1 MQVYK
6 DKKDL
11 YAVIAS
17 KIFKKDYWEC
27 MEHYEDGTPNPD
39 GKALRSKGK
48 QLVLATLY
56 GMGPKLMGEF
66 LGISIEE
73 SKQILDEFFKMFP
86 DVKTFTRQNEID
98 AKEKG
103 FVEDY
108 LGRIR
113 HLPDAQLPELNIYA
127 TKDLYID
134 KDVFLDSNQIEDKV
148 TLIDESNTAKWKNI
162 YDTKYKDKGFA
173 AKVTF
178 KDIAKNNGINVQD
191 NGAFISKALTQCTN
205 SRVQGCLSGD
215 TFIQTKELGI
225 KKIRDIVGK
234 CVHIWDG
241 NDWTTCDIV
250 STGKKQKCIITF
262 TNGQRFICSPNHL
275 FMVMGTNSKVYWKRC
290 DELKFNHKIKIVEN
304 FLNSDYVYKTSKDIN
319 INHAHNAN
327 LYYLD
332 DIADSYYRGQFLGR
346 LASDGSYN
354 LGSFTLLFAEHEY
367 NILDKFKNLP
377 YKCTIKSHLRE
388 NRNQEITTISCY
400 SKLLLNEINEL
411 DIKHILSDK
420 ILEDTQTLRGFI
432 SGFFDGD
439 GGVNG
444 GHICLTFGTQYNFEQ
459 LIRDLQKALCV
470 IGIRSRYR
478 KYAGCYR
485 LIIYKYDNT
494 VFANRIGF
502 INSKKQKLA
511 KLAKTA
517 KIEKIFGNVLTVKDV
532 KITDE
537 YIDMYDILNTERGY
551 YAADGLIV
559 HNSSA
564 TLTKK
569 AMINIDKS
577 DNLNKIGFRLLIPIH
592 DELLGE
598 CPIVYVDEA
607 EQYLSKAMISA
618 AEKPE
623 CIIDMKVDTYVV
635 SNWYLDEITN
645 KIYDKYIKFCE
656 DLPSESAIKL
666 LYEEYPELSHN
677 LIDKVCNKTYDLL
690 SGEL

>member
-1 MQVYK
+1 MSKVLRTRIRYALVGADYSAQEPRMMVNLCKSPELMQVYK

-73 SKQILDEFFKMFP
+73 SKQILEEFFKMFP

-108 LGRIR
+108 LGRRR
-113 HLPDAQLPELNIYA
+113 HLPDAQLPELNIQA

-134 KDVFLDSNQIEDKV
+134 KDIFLDSNQIDDKV
-148 TLIDESNTAKWKNI
+148 TIIDENNTIKWQNI
-162 YDTKYKDKGFA
+162 YNTKYKDKGFA

-178 KDIAKNNGINVQD
+178 KDIAKNNGINIQD

-205 SRVQGCLSGD
+205 SRVQG
-215 TFIQTKELGI
+215 
-225 KKIRDIVGK
+225 
-234 CVHIWDG
+234 
-241 NDWTTCDIV
+241 
-250 STGKKQKCIITF
+250 
-262 TNGQRFICSPNHL
+262 
-275 FMVMGTNSKVYWKRC
+275 
-290 DELKFNHKIKIVEN
+290 
-304 FLNSDYVYKTSKDIN
+304 
-319 INHAHNAN
+319 
-327 LYYLD
+327 
-332 DIADSYYRGQFLGR
+332 
-346 LASDGSYN
+346 
-354 LGSFTLLFAEHEY
+354 
-367 NILDKFKNLP
+367 
-377 YKCTIKSHLRE
+377 
-388 NRNQEITTISCY
+388 
-400 SKLLLNEINEL
+400 
-411 DIKHILSDK
+411 
-420 ILEDTQTLRGFI
+420 
-432 SGFFDGD
+432 
-439 GGVNG
+439 
-444 GHICLTFGTQYNFEQ
+444 
-459 LIRDLQKALCV
+459 
-470 IGIRSRYR
+470 
-478 KYAGCYR
+478 
-485 LIIYKYDNT
+485 
-494 VFANRIGF
+494 
-502 INSKKQKLA
+502 
-511 KLAKTA
+511 
-517 KIEKIFGNVLTVKDV
+517 
-532 KITDE
+532 
-537 YIDMYDILNTERGY
+537 
-551 YAADGLIV
+551 
-559 HNSSA
+559 SSA

-577 DNLNKIGFRLLIPIH
+577 DNLNKIDFRLLIPIH

-607 EQYLSKAMISA
+607 EQYLSEAMVSA

-656 DLPSESAIKL
+656 DLSSESAIKL
-666 LYEEYPELSHN
+666 LYEEYPELSHDM
-677 LIDKVCNKTYDLL
+677 IDKVCNKTYSLL